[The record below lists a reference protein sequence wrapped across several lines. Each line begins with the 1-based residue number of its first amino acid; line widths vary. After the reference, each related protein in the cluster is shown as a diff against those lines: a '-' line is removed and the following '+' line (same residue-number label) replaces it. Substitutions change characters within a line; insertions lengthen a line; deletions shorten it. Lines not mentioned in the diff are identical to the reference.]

1 MEESPTVN
9 LCQNMPVGTSSTATY
24 EYRLLSIDPGSTKI
38 GWAVMSLG
46 PRYHASGV
54 ELVPQV
60 PPDERIALVGDVVTR
75 LIQRLQPDA
84 VLIEIPDFIA
94 DRAIAQN
101 LITYFRSVGSAEYA
115 TYLSGRRRYLHRA
128 SKNQRNQA
136 KKLYMAAFQ
145 RMVGRPPVRDDE
157 SDAFCFA
164 VAFLKAVQE
173 HGSPPSEYMAVPR
186 RTCDST

>member
-1 MEESPTVN
+1 MDANVPIAASQPP
-9 LCQNMPVGTSSTATY
+9 PVTY
-24 EYRLLSIDPGSTKI
+24 EPRLLGIDPGSTKI
-38 GWAVMSLG
+38 GWAVLSMG
-46 PRYHASGV
+46 PTYHASGV

-60 PPDERIALVGDVVTR
+60 SPDERIPLVGDIIR
-75 LIQRLQPDA
+75 QLIDRVQPDA
-84 VLIEIPDFIA
+84 VLIEIPDFIG
-94 DRAIAQN
+94 DGAIAAN

-115 TYLSGRRRYLHRA
+115 VYLSGRRRYSHRA

-164 VAFLKAVQE
+164 VAFLEAVQK
-173 HGSPPSEYMAVPR
+173 HGSPPSEYMAVPG